1 MDLAGS
7 SALVLLTMSMI
18 ETLWQGALYILI
30 FGLGTSV
37 GMQVFSGLIG
47 IPFLAAKKRIWIQKG
62 LVQITGGISVIF
74 GGYYIYNL
82 GMNEGLF
89 ALWF

>member
-1 MDLAGS
+1 MSILTI
-7 SALVLLTMSMI
+7 LV
-18 ETLWQGALYILI
+18 
-30 FGLGTSV
+30 FGLGTCV
-37 GMQVFSGLIG
+37 GMLLFSGLIG
-47 IPFLAAKKRIWIQKG
+47 IPFLAAKKLVWIQKS
-62 LVQITGGISVIF
+62 LVQVTGVISIVF